1 MTLPSLC
8 TVTGERRRSHFER
21 IRQLRKNPNPLV
33 LWKDSSHARFLFPHL
48 WAREIPPHV
57 TLQEYDA
64 TCEGEKRK
72 KRNRSCCS
80 ERVPSSVSPASLP
93 PPAGLL
99 SPSNWLS
106 TKSIIMDWA
115 LILDLR
121 WTTLMRADL
130 KLLLRT
136 AKSEYRRGWW
146 RSLDILSLI
155 SLVWRERGTP
165 ARCTTTLQKCLPP
178 ALGCV
183 SLLHRV
189 KYPSHY

>member
-1 MTLPSLC
+1 MQDFFFPIY
-8 TVTGERRRSHFER
+8 ERERSPR
-21 IRQLRKNPNPLV
+21 TWRCKSMMLR
-33 LWKDSSHARFLFPHL
+33 
-48 WAREIPPHV
+48 ARERK
-57 TLQEYDA
+57 E
-64 TCEGEKRK
+64 K